1 MPTITT
7 SRPARMRA
15 VVQDQYGTPEILQ
28 VRDVP
33 RPAIAD
39 NEVLIRAHAAG
50 VDRGVWHLMTG
61 LPYAVRLAG
70 YGVRAPKN
78 PVPGG
83 DVAGVVEA
91 VGASVTRF
99 RPGDAV
105 FGIGTGAFVEYVRAP
120 EAKLVRKPAALAFV
134 QAAALPVSGLT
145 ALQAVRDHANVKP
158 GQQILVLGA
167 SGGVGTYAVQLAKA
181 RGATV
186 TGVCRTAKADL
197 VRALGADHVIDYT
210 RTNPTDGNR
219 RYDQIL
225 DIGGNTPLSSL
236 RRALTPT
243 GRLTI
248 IGGENGGRWL
258 GGSDRGLRAPLLS
271 MFVRQDLGRPW
282 VCSENHA
289 DLTVLV
295 EHVAAG
301 HVTPVVD
308 RTFPLQQTAA
318 AVRHLIDGRAS
329 GKVVITVD
337 AATHI

>member
-15 VVQDQYGTPEILQ
+15 VVQDQYGTPEVLHI
-28 VRDVP
+28 RDIP
-33 RPAIAD
+33 PPKIAD
-39 NEVLIRAHAAG
+39 DEVLIRAHAAG
-50 VDRGVWHLMTG
+50 VDRGAWHLMTG

-91 VGASVTRF
+91 VGAAVTRF

-105 FGIGTGAFVEYVRAP
+105 LGIGTGAFAQYVRAP
-120 EAKLVRKPAALAFV
+120 ETKLVAKPDELTFV

-145 ALQAVRDHANVKP
+145 ALQAVRDHADVQP
-158 GQQILVLGA
+158 GQHVLVLGA
-167 SGGVGTYAVQLAKA
+167 SGGVGTYALQLAKA

-186 TGVCRTAKADL
+186 TGVCRTAKVDL
-197 VRALGADHVIDYT
+197 VRALGADQVVDYT
-210 RTNPTDGNR
+210 RTNPTDGSR

-225 DIGGNTPLSSL
+225 DIGGNTGLSSL

-248 IGGENGGRWL
+248 IGGESGGRWL
-258 GGSDRGLRAPLLS
+258 GGADRVLRAALLS
-271 MFVRQDLGRPW
+271 LFVRQDLGRPW

-289 DLTVLV
+289 DLAVLV
-295 EHVAAG
+295 QHVAAG
-301 HVTPVVD
+301 HVTPVID
-308 RTFPLQQTAA
+308 RTFPLDETAA
-318 AVRHLIDGRAS
+318 AIRHLIDGRAG

-337 AATHI
+337 TATHR